1 MGLFTRKKSSF
12 TSSGI
17 NLGPSSPLF
26 LKPTKKELGQITMGS
41 RLSKQPHGVK
51 PRTKKSSLRR
61 HYREASGIVNDFRDL
76 NPTSVNEFSSGFG
89 GYDSKSHLDRNLG
102 L

>member
-26 LKPTKKELGQITMGS
+26 LKPTKKELGQITIGS

-51 PRTKKSSLRR
+51 PRSKKSQLRR
-61 HYREASGIVNDFRDL
+61 HYREAEGIVKEFREL
-76 NPTSVNEFSSGFG
+76 RPTSVNDFSAGVNF
-89 GYDSKSHLDRNLG
+89 DSKSHLNSNLG